1 MAYRN
6 ALQADALKLVARK
19 LQFSLAVEGELPEEG
34 LAAYGDDPVPGT
46 EQALMLALA
55 RKIVSG
61 EDTEEDTESVEQ
73 VFAQARNAEA
83 ESEEYLVG
91 DGWKAVEVERELEPM
106 LSKPTATASTA
117 TARCR
122 AGIGRRRC

>member
-1 MAYRN
+1 MVLGGFFDEPKR
-6 ALQADALKLVARK
+6 ARPRFTQK
-19 LQFSLAVEGELPEEG
+19 
-34 LAAYGDDPVPGT
+34 
-46 EQALMLALA
+46 
-55 RKIVSG
+55 
-61 EDTEEDTESVEQ
+61 EQ